1 MVVTVVA
8 SYFIQLCSFALQK
21 SSAVI
26 TVKGFVENTH
36 KLTRYRVYQTVIN
49 YKHFLPVPGKK

>member
-1 MVVTVVA
+1 M
-8 SYFIQLCSFALQK
+8 LNSFALQK